1 MSNLDRELQ
10 ARVQEQVESTA
21 RACQVSAEVVME
33 ISKLGASILTGDEAS
48 PRTSYSNAPAATQVM
63 WEALVKNKY
72 LRHSKDL
79 SSSSQGDQNPNA
91 GYEMGGDTDGSERSW
106 QEIAALCRS
115 GNQKAVLEGNVLQW
129 CSVKYLKQRYV
140 FDGKRHRSVYSI
152 FTSK

>member
-1 MSNLDRELQ
+1 
-10 ARVQEQVESTA
+10 
-21 RACQVSAEVVME
+21 ME

-91 GYEMGGDTDGSERSW
+91 CYEMGGDTDGSDRSW

-115 GNQKAVLEGNVLQW
+115 RNQKAVLEGNVLQW
-129 CSVKYLKQRYV
+129 CSVKYLKERYFFMENDIDQSTAYSLLSKAEQV
-140 FDGKRHRSVYSI
+140 HENAIIPSEHRSQVHL
-152 FTSK
+152 

>member
-48 PRTSYSNAPAATQVM
+48 PRTSYSNASAATQVM

-72 LRHSKDL
+72 LTL
-79 SSSSQGDQNPNA
+79 QGSVLLFTMRPKPK
-91 GYEMGGDTDGSERSW
+91 
-106 QEIAALCRS
+106 CR
-115 GNQKAVLEGNVLQW
+115 L
-129 CSVKYLKQRYV
+129 
-140 FDGKRHRSVYSI
+140 
-152 FTSK
+152 